1 MSIFIFRGVIKI
13 ENEEIN
19 EINKEKSNEKRYYR
33 NS

>member
-19 EINKEKSNEKRYYR
+19 EINKEKSNGKRYYC